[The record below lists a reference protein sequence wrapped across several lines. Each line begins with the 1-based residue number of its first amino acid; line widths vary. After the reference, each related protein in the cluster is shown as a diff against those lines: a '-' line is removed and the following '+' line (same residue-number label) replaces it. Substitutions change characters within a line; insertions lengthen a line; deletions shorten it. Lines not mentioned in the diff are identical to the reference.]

1 MQSKTELLGDMQED
15 HEAAGRCVSSWD
27 GGGQI
32 GLVGVIGTTW
42 SRPGFWFEQ
51 GLKMTHKS

>member
-32 GLVGVIGTTW
+32 RIGGCDWHHLVSDGVLI
-42 SRPGFWFEQ
+42 
-51 GLKMTHKS
+51 

>member
-1 MQSKTELLGDMQED
+1 MQSKTELLGGMQED

-32 GLVGVIGTTW
+32 ELVGVIGTTW
-42 SRPGFWFEQ
+42 SRPGF
-51 GLKMTHKS
+51 